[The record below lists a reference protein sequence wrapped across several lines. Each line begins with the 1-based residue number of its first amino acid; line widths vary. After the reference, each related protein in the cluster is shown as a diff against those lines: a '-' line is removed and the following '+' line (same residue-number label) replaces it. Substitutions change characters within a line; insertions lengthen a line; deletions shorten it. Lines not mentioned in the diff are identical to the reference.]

1 MGVTTSVTSRPPDF
15 FGEMG
20 EELERGHHFVVGFF
34 VAEVDVVYLLKGV
47 EDEET
52 ASVLGGVYTVLV
64 IKVGVPKRLEFA
76 LFPHFGLSGDRWV
89 ICFEGGIVLVERSHY
104 PQLIIVGRVMEYDT
118 SDFDG
123 FRTGEADRETRLEE
137 DFSDSSEVVVLQ
149 LADNGGEGL
158 DGGFVFGGNI

>member
-1 MGVTTSVTSRPPDF
+1 MCL
-15 FGEMG
+15 
-20 EELERGHHFVVGFF
+20 LE
-34 VAEVDVVYLLKGV
+34 GV

-123 FRTGEADRETRLEE
+123 FRTGEADRETRLGE
-137 DFSDSSEVVVLQ
+137 DFFDSLKVVVLW
-149 LADNGGEGL
+149 LAGNGSEGL
-158 DGGFVFGGNI
+158 DGSFEFCGNVR